1 MVEVRELSNDDK
13 KVIKEN
19 AQKLK
24 TFFVLRNCDDCQEF
38 YGWCDSNDD
47 FLDYIGRILPFIKD
61 EKQYILV
68 DGVQDLI
75 HEIDSAIENVKTC
88 ITIDDFD
95 EVDDL
100 IEFIDKCQLKPEYI
114 AIDPSASAM
123 IVEIRKRSYFKRRG
137 TQLHLVY
144 RC

>member
-1 MVEVRELSNDDK
+1 MVVKKMVEAWELSNDDK
-13 KVIKEN
+13 KVIKKN

-24 TFFVLRNCDDCQEF
+24 TFFVLRNCDNCQEF
-38 YGWCDSNDD
+38 YGWCDSDDD
-47 FLDYIGRILPFIKD
+47 FLDYIGRILPFVKD

-95 EVDDL
+95 DEDDL
-100 IEFIDKCQLKPEYI
+100 IEFINEKYNDKNFIKKILYDDKEFI
-114 AIDPSASAM
+114 N
-123 IVEIRKRSYFKRRG
+123 ELLNK
-137 TQLHLVY
+137 
-144 RC
+144 

>member
-1 MVEVRELSNDDK
+1 MVIKKMVEAWELSNDDK

-38 YGWCDSNDD
+38 YRWCDYDDD
-47 FLDYIGRILPFIKD
+47 FLDYIGRILPFIRE
-61 EKQYILV
+61 EKRYILV

-100 IEFIDKCQLKPEYI
+100 IEFINEKYNDKNFIKKI
-114 AIDPSASAM
+114 
-123 IVEIRKRSYFKRRG
+123 
-137 TQLHLVY
+137 LHDNKEFINKLLNE
-144 RC
+144 